1 MRNLLVNFTR
11 EVKMPTSL
19 KQLDQCYESVCNNI
33 NDAKEY
39 TIQNLRSNINLDVP
53 TFYTDLGS
61 SNLEQPEEEIDVME
75 QVLIP
80 GACYKNK

>member
-1 MRNLLVNFTR
+1 
-11 EVKMPTSL
+11 MPTSL

-53 TFYTDLGS
+53 AFYTHLGS
-61 SNLEQPEEEIDVME
+61 SNLEQLEEEVDVMG
-75 QVLIP
+75 QVLNQCHVAI
-80 GACYKNK
+80 KNENSRRVL